1 MFSPHSDTW
10 SPSGS
15 RLSSASYS
23 RMYHKLLAKQVPPA
37 REDRA
42 GAHCSCLF
50 VIWQTQAQ
58 APLALEISHLDFVV
72 MVNQPIF
79 GCLVTICMP
88 WVLLSTSACSLYIIV
103 YVFSIGGGYIFLSP
117 WKLCCMFCVCKWTTA
132 QAEVRGQLLGVGS
145 SLPMWFCEPWRW
157 DSSHQA
163 VVASAVTY

>member
-10 SPSGS
+10 SPSRS

-23 RMYHKLLAKQVPPA
+23 RMHYKLLAKQVPPA

-58 APLALEISHLDFVV
+58 APLALEISRLDFVV
-72 MVNQPIF
+72 MVSQPIF
-79 GCLVTICMP
+79 GCLVVTVCMP

-103 YVFSIGGGYIFLSP
+103 YVFSIAGRLYLSITLETLLYV
-117 WKLCCMFCVCKWTTA
+117 LCV
-132 QAEVRGQLLGVGS
+132 
-145 SLPMWFCEPWRW
+145 
-157 DSSHQA
+157 
-163 VVASAVTY
+163 